1 MFRQVGARRRT
12 VLVAAGMAVVIGL
25 QGCASNPGQAGAID
39 GGAPVGAGTGRSAP
53 AAGSS
58 EGTSEGGLW
67 KAAGCVIGGIAGAA
81 AGKLAAGD
89 AKKSRLS
96 KTEQAKR
103 ERSYLIA
110 GALLGCGGGAVLSG
124 TVYEKLSE
132 AGRRERE
139 KALIAAASQARP
151 QRYGEP
157 GNPTLKGGVVPGK
170 RYAEIAEK
178 RECMDVEDTLADG
191 SSKDSIF
198 VKMCRNLPNGG
209 WAPVTA

>member
-1 MFRQVGARRRT
+1 MSRQVGARRRT
-12 VLVAAGMAVVIGL
+12 VLVAASMAVVMGL
-25 QGCASNPGQAGAID
+25 QGCASNSGQAGAID
-39 GGAPVGAGTGRSAP
+39 GGAPVGAGSGRSAP

-58 EGTSEGGLW
+58 EGSLW

-89 AKKSRLS
+89 PKKSRLS

-170 RYAEIAEK
+170 RYAEVAEK

>member
-12 VLVAAGMAVVIGL
+12 VFVAASMAVVMGL

-39 GGAPVGAGTGRSAP
+39 GGPPVGAGTGRGAP
-53 AAGSS
+53 AGGSTES
-58 EGTSEGGLW
+58 SIW

-96 KTEQAKR
+96 KSEQAKR
-103 ERSYLIA
+103 ERSYLIG
-110 GALLGCGGGAVLSG
+110 GALLGCGGGAILSG

-139 KALIAAASQARP
+139 KALVAAASQARP

-170 RYAEIAEK
+170 RYAEVTEK

>member
-1 MFRQVGARRRT
+1 MFPQVGARRRT
-12 VLVAAGMAVVIGL
+12 VLVAAGMAVVMGL

-58 EGTSEGGLW
+58 EGTLW

-89 AKKSRLS
+89 ARKSRLS

-110 GALLGCGGGAVLSG
+110 GALLGCGGGAILSG

-139 KALIAAASQARP
+139 KALVAAASQARP

-170 RYAEIAEK
+170 RYAEVTEK

-191 SSKDSIF
+191 TSKDSIF
-198 VKMCRNLPNGG
+198 VKMCRNLPHGG